1 MKKNVMMRVA
11 SIMLVLVLMSSS
23 VISGTFAKYVTA
35 DSVADTARVAK
46 FGVVVTAD
54 GELFSKTYKDV
65 ANENVPGEGDTTILT
80 VVSSDEDKLVAPGTQ
95 SKAQGFVFTL
105 SGDPEVDV
113 MVDIDFEV
121 TGEIKLAA
129 GTTFDN
135 PTTGDDDDPD
145 YTVAKD
151 YYPVIFTVKKNGAE
165 VAQGNVAAI
174 QTYFNGLS
182 HKYEANEMDAAVGTY
197 VLTWAWAFENT
208 VAAPDLVDVLDTYLG
223 NQAAAGAL
231 ADMEVTFTCSVTQG
245 D

>member
-35 DSVADTARVAK
+35 DSVSDKARVAK
-46 FGVVVTAD
+46 FGVVVTAE
-54 GELFSKTYKDV
+54 GELFSKTYKNV
-65 ANENVPGEGDTTILT
+65 ANENVPGEGDATILT

-95 SKAQGFVFTL
+95 SKAEGFVFTL
-105 SGDPEVDV
+105 TGDPEVDV
-113 MVDIDFEV
+113 QVDISFAA
-121 TGEIKLAA
+121 TGEIKLDA

-145 YTVAKD
+145 YTVTND
-151 YYPVIFTVKKNGAE
+151 YYPVIFTVKKDGVQ

-174 QTYFNGLS
+174 QTYFAGVS
-182 HKYEANEMDAAVGTY
+182 GKYEANEMDAAVGEY
-197 VLTWAWAFENT
+197 VVTWAWAFQNT
-208 VAAPDLVDVLDTYLG
+208 VTAPDQVDVLDTYLG

-231 ADMEVTFTCSVTQG
+231 ADMEVTLTCTVTQI

>member
-46 FGVVVTAD
+46 FGVVVTTT
-54 GELFSKTYKDV
+54 GELFSKTYKNV
-65 ANENVPGEGDTTILT
+65 ANENVPGGTGDEAILT
-80 VVSSDEDKLVAPGTQ
+80 VVSSGTDKLVAPGTQ
-95 SKAQGFVFTL
+95 SKAEGFVFTL
-105 SGDPEVDV
+105 TGDPEVDV

-121 TGEIKLAA
+121 TGEIMLAKDVA
-129 GTTFDN
+129 FDN
-135 PTTGDDDDPD
+135 PTTGKVGDT
-145 YTVAKD
+145 YTVANN
-151 YYPVIFTVKKNGAE
+151 YYPVIFTVKKDGTQ

-182 HKYEANEMDAAVGTY
+182 HVYEANEMDAAVGTY
-197 VLTWAWAFENT
+197 VLTWAWAFQNT
-208 VAAPDLVDVLDTYLG
+208 VAAPDQVDVLDTYLG

-231 ADMEVTFTCSVTQG
+231 ADMEVTFTCTVTQI